1 MTGGISQSR
10 NIKYYKD
17 NNLLIKSIR
26 RKTYL
31 NKK

>member
-26 RKTYL
+26 KIYL